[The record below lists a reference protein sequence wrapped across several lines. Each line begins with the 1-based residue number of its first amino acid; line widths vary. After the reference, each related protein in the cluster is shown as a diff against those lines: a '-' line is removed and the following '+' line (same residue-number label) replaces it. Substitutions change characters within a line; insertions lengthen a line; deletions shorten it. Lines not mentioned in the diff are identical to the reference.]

1 MLTAQK
7 GVESRKRGHGV
18 DLSTCINA
26 ACDRQLHFDMV
37 RPFLRLRQL
46 DFPRPVA
53 GYDVRVRLVDDK
65 CIWPCRASRFQQ
77 RDIGADI
84 RSEEHTSELQSLM
97 RISYAVFCL
106 KKKKHIQYTHI
117 R

>member
-53 GYDVRVRLVDDK
+53 GSEVRVRLVDNK
-65 CIWPCRASRFQQ
+65 CIWPCRASRFHPP
-77 RDIGADI
+77 DMD
-84 RSEEHTSELQSLM
+84 EELGPAKREQLGRECRREDAGQSV
-97 RISYAVFCL
+97 S
-106 KKKKHIQYTHI
+106 TP
-117 R
+117 

>member
-1 MLTAQK
+1 MSPHAYRAK

-53 GYDVRVRLVDDK
+53 GYDVRARMVDDK

-77 RDIGADI
+77 REIGADPGAATADTLI
-84 RSEEHTSELQSLM
+84 IIHLPWNKFPGVATER
-97 RISYAVFCL
+97 Y
-106 KKKKHIQYTHI
+106 
-117 R
+117 